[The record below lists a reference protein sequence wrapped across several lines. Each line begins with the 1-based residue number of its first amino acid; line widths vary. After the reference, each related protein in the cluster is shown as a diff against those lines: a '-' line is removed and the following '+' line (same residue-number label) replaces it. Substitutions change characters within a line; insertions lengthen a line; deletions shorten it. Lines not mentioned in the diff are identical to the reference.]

1 VISYS
6 VFDFETAFSKD
17 GINQLEHD
25 GSNDDRED
33 PKDRRRI
40 RDRHMPTFVKQFFY
54 FILFVILNLIL
65 TIWTEVCITDDMKLI
80 DVHGN
85 HHELTPHHV
94 RVMIGLGWATFIG
107 SWVANICYYKVHPSS
122 VDFSPKRFREKWFIY
137 VLGNKKYLYKVERE
151 DGEGCNNGKETLCKQ
166 EEGENTEEEKVCL
179 LAVEETFE
187 LELEHDQ
194 TCSDT
199 HTEV

>member
-1 VISYS
+1 M
-6 VFDFETAFSKD
+6 
-17 GINQLEHD
+17 N
-25 GSNDDRED
+25 
-33 PKDRRRI
+33 
-40 RDRHMPTFVKQFFY
+40 M
-54 FILFVILNLIL
+54 LFRL

-137 VLGNKKYLYKVERE
+137 VLGKKKYLYKG
-151 DGEGCNNGKETLCKQ
+151 DHIN
-166 EEGENTEEEKVCL
+166 
-179 LAVEETFE
+179 
-187 LELEHDQ
+187 
-194 TCSDT
+194 
-199 HTEV
+199 